1 MSWLIHELTLAMI
14 PDTFG
19 DPDVLLALVLAVLP
33 IVLYL
38 LERRRAPR
46 VDWPAMRFLLRGARR
61 TLRRMRTLEQL
72 LLAVRVLLIG
82 GLVYAFARPAT
93 VDLQEVVATRQG
105 TQGAVLL
112 IDNSLSMGFR
122 PGENEETL
130 FDAVKTSARDI
141 VAARVRDGDSLW
153 IVTLADSPRSVSEQP
168 FRTVREAT
176 AAVNALRLEPGR
188 VSVLDAMDL
197 AADLLATVAS
207 SERSIHILTDFDT
220 NAWSL
225 TERERWSFVL
235 GRLDELKPPPLRR
248 AVSPVASTAS
258 PANRAL
264 LSLSTS
270 RSLVGTDRPVDVI
283 ARALRFGEDSDG
295 EIEISLAVDGEVVQ
309 RRRVS
314 LAPEEPAEL
323 RFPLRFERPGHYRLV
338 ARLERDALPFDDTRY
353 LAVDVVERVP
363 VLILTGANRGE
374 GDAFENGFAARIDL
388 ALAPHAGEETT
399 PDVVFEPRTLLIEEA
414 IESGALAA
422 FCQILEDSRPLRR
435 VIVLVDT
442 FPDRDALTALERFVD
457 AGGGLLVFA
466 STARSTSAYNGIAA
480 GRIAAGSIAG
490 GPSLF
495 PGRLSTRSTRDRSAE
510 ATTPD
515 ARLDAHRDHPA
526 LEPFQETDERS
537 FDSIRVQRW
546 NVIDVGET
554 GKAATTKKMAA
565 ETSIPMEIDG
575 EAVLVAHERG
585 KGRVLVSGLSGAPE
599 LSDLADRPAFVP
611 WIHGL
616 VGYLASPSQARGID
630 LGSTLALDA
639 GPATGEVPHV
649 SLRQSDG
656 TLTALPVAPR
666 NGRYRS
672 ESSAGEAGFY
682 TFFVRRAADEEE
694 HLFAVNP
701 STEESRLRRLTES
714 ERETLEEAL
723 GISVVTGD
731 RTTEP
736 TLASPHR
743 REHWPFLIAL
753 VLGLLIVESALTRGL
768 ARGFARIDDPDD
780 HDASRRPPGEPQED
794 ALGALAP

>member
-105 TQGAVLL
+105 SQGAVLL

-141 VAARVRDGDSLW
+141 VAARVRDGDSVW
-153 IVTLADSPRSVSEQP
+153 IVTLADSPRSVSKQP

-248 AVSPVASTAS
+248 AVSPVASTTS

-314 LAPEEPAEL
+314 LAPEELAEL

-363 VLILTGANRGE
+363 VLILTGAKRGE

-546 NVIDVGET
+546 NVIDVGEA
-554 GKAATTKKMAA
+554 GNATKKRKMAG

-585 KGRVLVSGLSGAPE
+585 KGRVLVSGLSGEPG

-714 ERETLEEAL
+714 ERKTLEEAL
-723 GISVVTGD
+723 RISVVTSD

-736 TLASPHR
+736 TVTSPHR

-768 ARGFARIDDPDD
+768 ARGFARIDDQDD
-780 HDASRRPPGEPQED
+780 NASRPPPGPSQGDVPE
-794 ALGALAP
+794 ALAP